1 MNRLFISLIFIS
13 SIFSQQTTVAV
24 LEFDAEGIDNVSSSA
39 LASIVRKEVIKAA
52 NYKLVDRN
60 SMNEILVEQGL
71 SQSGCVSSE
80 CAVEV
85 GKLLGVQ
92 QMISGTL
99 SALGSL
105 YLLDINI
112 IDVTTGEIIKTESV
126 EHIGK
131 IEELISPLRKTVKSM
146 LGGSS
151 LNVGEA
157 LVYIESIPSGAMVYM
172 NGISV
177 GSAPLKHTI
186 DTKSYNITLKA
197 DGYADWV
204 QTIQGKS
211 GETVIVKAELLE
223 SRASSGGGLAS
234 NEIGKWEVLG
244 ISRSEYVQF
253 LRLGIDERDWIEK
266 FQPIGIT
273 INDIKNFNTNN
284 IPKEWWTKLASGGLR
299 KWEALG
305 ISKNEY
311 IDFLKL
317 GIEEEDLL
325 FSIENDISGEFA
337 RKMIDNA
344 IMRSLWLEYKAY
356 YKAFEDVIPPKI
368 LPNLLIK
375 YVECAQRINLFI
387 NAGLID
393 NQSYKQLKNKFGSDV
408 YYLFN
413 NNTSFISETITI
425 KIAETLND
433 KTLNIKN
440 LNPRFLS
447 WKQQNLNKL
456 TDFKNSNKDKSHKI
470 VKTVGEITV
479 WEWII
484 ISHYNIPFKN
494 YLSFFV
500 SSHPKG

>member
-244 ISRSEYVQF
+244 ISRSDYVDF
-253 LRLGIDERDWIEK
+253 LRLGIDERDWIENI
-266 FQPIGIT
+266 QPAGFT
-273 INDIKNFNTNN
+273 INDLKEFYKYN
-284 IPKEWWTKLASGGLR
+284 IPKEAWYFIKKNDFSLQFSQNLIR
-299 KWEALG
+299 NKIPLG
-305 ISKNEY
+305 MWFEYRMLNDSIPDLNESLTVEYFTFFNQISWLISN
-311 IDFLKL
+311 
-317 GIEEEDLL
+317 GI
-325 FSIENDISGEFA
+325 
-337 RKMIDNA
+337 IDN
-344 IMRSLWLEYKAY
+344 K
-356 YKAFEDVIPPKI
+356 
-368 LPNLLIK
+368 
-375 YVECAQRINLFI
+375 
-387 NAGLID
+387 
-393 NQSYKQLKNKFGSDV
+393 SYSNFVNEFGSDA
-408 YYLFN
+408 YNLFFITN
-413 NNTSFISETITI
+413 PSDISEPLTI
-425 KIAETLND
+425 KIVETFKD
-433 KTLNIKN
+433 KTLNAKNINPKFLSFKQQLLNDYFNSDKYKYEDFEKFKKSVIEINIWQWLVLTN
-440 LNPRFLS
+440 LNVPSKYYIIFFY
-447 WKQQNLNKL
+447 NPHP
-456 TDFKNSNKDKSHKI
+456 DK
-470 VKTVGEITV
+470 
-479 WEWII
+479 
-484 ISHYNIPFKN
+484 
-494 YLSFFV
+494 
-500 SSHPKG
+500 

>member
-1 MNRLFISLIFIS
+1 
-13 SIFSQQTTVAV
+13 V

-39 LASIVRKEVIKAA
+39 LASIVRKEVIKASD
-52 NYKLVDRN
+52 YKLVDRN
-60 SMNEILVEQGL
+60 AMNEILAEQGL

-131 IEELISPLRKTVKSM
+131 IEELISPLRKTLKSM

-157 LVYIESIPSGAMVYM
+157 LVYIESIPSGAMVYL
-172 NGISV
+172 NGKSI

-204 QTIQGKS
+204 QEIKGIL
-211 GETVIVKAELLE
+211 GETAIVKAELLE
-223 SRASSGGGLAS
+223 SRASSAGGLAS

-244 ISRSEYVQF
+244 ISRSDYVDF
-253 LRLGIDERDWIEK
+253 LRLGIDERDWIEDI
-266 FQPIGIT
+266 QPAGIT
-273 INDIKNFNTNN
+273 ISDLKEINKFN
-284 IPKEWWTKLASGGLR
+284 IPKEFW
-299 KWEALG
+299 
-305 ISKNEY
+305 
-311 IDFLKL
+311 
-317 GIEEEDLL
+317 L
-325 FSIENDISGEFA
+325 FVVENDISAEFA
-337 RKMIDNA
+337 RLMIDNA
-344 IMRSLWLEYKAY
+344 IVRSMWLEYKARVDTV
-356 YKAFEDVIPPKI
+356 ASEVP
-368 LPNLLIK
+368 PNLVLK
-375 YVECAQRINLFI
+375 YLECTQRINKII

-393 NQSYKQLKNKFGSDV
+393 NKSYKQLKNEFGSDV
-408 YYLFN
+408 YHLFN
-413 NNTSFISETITI
+413 NNASFNSETIKI
-425 KIAETLND
+425 KIVETFND
-433 KTLNIKN
+433 KILNTKN
-440 LNPRFLS
+440 INRRFLS
-447 WKQQNLNKL
+447 WKQQNLKKL
-456 TDFKNSNKDKSHKI
+456 TEFKLYNKDKIHNIAKS
-470 VKTVGEITV
+470 VGEITV

-484 ISHYNIPFKN
+484 LSHYSIPFGT
-494 YLSFFV
+494 YLSFFE
-500 SSHPKG
+500 SSNPKG

>member
-39 LASIVRKEVIKAA
+39 LASIVRKEVIKASD
-52 NYKLVDRN
+52 YKLVDRN
-60 SMNEILVEQGL
+60 AMNEILAEQGL

-92 QMISGTL
+92 QMIGGTL

-157 LVYIESIPSGAMVYM
+157 FVYIESVPSGAMVYM
-172 NGISV
+172 NNISV

-223 SRASSGGGLAS
+223 SRASSAGGLAS
-234 NEIGKWEVLG
+234 NEIGKWEVLRM
-244 ISRSEYVQF
+244 SRSDYIDF
-253 LRLGIDERDWIEK
+253 LRLGIDERDWIENI
-266 FQPIGIT
+266 QPAGFT
-273 INDIKNFNTNN
+273 INDLKGFN
-284 IPKEWWTKLASGGLR
+284 K
-299 KWEALG
+299 
-305 ISKNEY
+305 
-311 IDFLKL
+311 
-317 GIEEEDLL
+317 
-325 FSIENDISGEFA
+325 
-337 RKMIDNA
+337 
-344 IMRSLWLEYKAY
+344 
-356 YKAFEDVIPPKI
+356 
-368 LPNLLIK
+368 
-375 YVECAQRINLFI
+375 
-387 NAGLID
+387 
-393 NQSYKQLKNKFGSDV
+393 
-408 YYLFN
+408 
-413 NNTSFISETITI
+413 
-425 KIAETLND
+425 
-433 KTLNIKN
+433 
-440 LNPRFLS
+440 
-447 WKQQNLNKL
+447 
-456 TDFKNSNKDKSHKI
+456 
-470 VKTVGEITV
+470 
-479 WEWII
+479 
-484 ISHYNIPFKN
+484 YNIPREAWYYIK
-494 YLSFFV
+494 
-500 SSHPKG
+500 